1 VSIRVTIREAAGEL
15 CRGRLA
21 RQVRKAAPVPRLA
34 TSNEG
39 LRYATRTL
47 QTLEDSMAPP
57 KNSPRGKRS
66 SAKARAR
73 REEQLDLFPQEL
85 RLAPAPPR
93 SGSGRRGSS
102 RNDDARKRVD
112 SGVLIQL
119 GLH

>member
-1 VSIRVTIREAAGEL
+1 
-15 CRGRLA
+15 
-21 RQVRKAAPVPRLA
+21 
-34 TSNEG
+34 
-39 LRYATRTL
+39 L

-57 KNSPRGKRS
+57 KNGPRGKRS

-73 REEQLDLFPQEL
+73 REEQLDLFPEQL
-85 RLAPAPPR
+85 QLAPAAAR
-93 SGSGRRGSS
+93 SGAGRRGSP